1 MKIYA
6 ENGQNYMSFKRTHI
20 SFRSQAKVVIWIA
33 AVVTI
38 VEILNLF
45 LGRSLNVFGLMP
57 REINGLVGIVIAPFL
72 HGSLMHYMSNIVPLC
87 IFSFLLLQHGVV
99 RFNLVTFVC
108 IVVSGLL
115 VWMFGRT
122 AIHVGASGLIYGYF
136 GYLLLAGWLS
146 RELKL
151 ILISLFIG
159 VGYGGLVF
167 GILPSNPYISWE
179 GHLFGFVS
187 GLGCALIWG
196 RVKKK

>member
-1 MKIYA
+1 
-6 ENGQNYMSFKRTHI
+6 MSFKRTHI

>member
-1 MKIYA
+1 VKIYA

-20 SFRSQAKVVIWIA
+20 SFRSQAKVVIWIV